1 MVWNVLLAKQLT
13 ALQMRKI
20 TMEMYKAAPNRYELR
35 SGAEEGAPACPY
47 GNTYQW
53 VGYDKEL
60 QEYVRFTKS
69 VFKLLVNQ

>member
-1 MVWNVLLAKQLT
+1 
-13 ALQMRKI
+13 
-20 TMEMYKAAPNRYELR
+20 MEMYKAAPDRYELR
-35 SGAEEGAPACPY
+35 SGVEEGAPTCPY

-53 VGYDKEL
+53 VGFDKEL